1 MSLKRRRTPSNTF
14 EMIMEPQ
21 SIVIEQPEK
30 KKLYKSNQD
39 MKNIYNKD
47 LSPLRRIQQYTEN
60 LENTYNK

>member
-14 EMIMEPQ
+14 EMIMERQ

-30 KKLYKSNQD
+30 KKLHKSNQD